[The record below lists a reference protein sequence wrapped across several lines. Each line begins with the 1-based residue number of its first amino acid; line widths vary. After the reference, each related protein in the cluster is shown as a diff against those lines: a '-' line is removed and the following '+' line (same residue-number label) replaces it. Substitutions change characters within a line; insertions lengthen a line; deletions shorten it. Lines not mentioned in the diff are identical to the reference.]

1 MFKNLS
7 KEDYE
12 KYMNELDKMNA
23 RMKKTIE
30 ILNQIED
37 EDALIIING
46 LLMRMQE
53 KLDFYKLKEE
63 GDNNE

>member
-1 MFKNLS
+1 MFKELS

-12 KYMNELDKMNA
+12 KCMNELDNMNA
-23 RMKKTIE
+23 RMKKAIN

-37 EDALIIING
+37 EDSLVIING

-53 KLDFYKLKEE
+53 KLDFYKLKER
-63 GDNNE
+63 GDKK